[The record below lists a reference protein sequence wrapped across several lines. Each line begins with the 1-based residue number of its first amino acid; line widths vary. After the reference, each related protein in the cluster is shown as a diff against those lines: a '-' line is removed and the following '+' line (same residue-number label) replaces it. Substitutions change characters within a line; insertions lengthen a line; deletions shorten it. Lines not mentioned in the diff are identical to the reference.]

1 MLYKP
6 IRLSYCTCH
15 DRPIKT
21 IRLCVVL
28 MKNQVTTRYYRFLVK
43 QGGWLWMQS
52 YATIVHNNRSSRPHC
67 IVFVTYVIR
76 SSCHLIQ
83 SHWHQ
88 QLLYVIRSSCP
99 LIQSVI
105 DTSSYCYVSN
115 SDHIDANIKTNEQ
128 VPSHPQPY
136 QKITD
141 IHLLRSDSLSISN
154 LHIHKLFVS
163 FSFTVYMHAFHT
175 DIAYSSIAIL

>member
-67 IVFVTYVIR
+67 IVFVT
-76 SSCHLIQ
+76 
-83 SHWHQ
+83 
-88 QLLYVIRSSCP
+88 YVIRSSCP

>member
-1 MLYKP
+1 VCSVDEEPGDDEVLQVLSEAR
-6 IRLSYCTCH
+6 RLAVDAELRDDCAQQSLVTSSLH
-15 DRPIKT
+15 
-21 IRLCVVL
+21 RLCDIRH
-28 MKNQVTTRYYRFLVK
+28 QVEL
-43 QGGWLWMQS
+43 
-52 YATIVHNNRSSRPHC
+52 P
-67 IVFVTYVIR
+67 
-76 SSCHLIQ
+76 
-83 SHWHQ
+83 SHSVS
-88 QLLYVIRSSCP
+88 LT